1 MWASIFLYNEFILL
15 HYYIL
20 VRQTVKCTNI
30 VLESFSITLILFCR
44 LRIYKEV

>member
-15 HYYIL
+15 YYYIL
-20 VRQTVKCTNI
+20 ARQSVKYTNN
-30 VLESFSITLILFCR
+30 VLESFPINLILFCR